1 VNWQPVKSSQIGEVG
16 FQEPSTLGIRFKPN
30 KQQALAGQHGSEYH
44 YANVSPEMHAA
55 LVEAVSIGQFFG
67 EHIKK
72 HPELYPY
79 IKIEPEVK

>member
-1 VNWQPVKSSQIGEVG
+1 MNWQPVESSQISEVG

-30 KQQALAGQHGSEYH
+30 KSQALAGQHGSEYW
-44 YANVSPEMHAA
+44 YAGVRHDMFVA
-55 LVEAVSIGQFFG
+55 LTEAVSVGQFFG

-79 IKIEPEVK
+79 TKIEE